1 LLPKPTHATVF
12 LKSKKSLKKLAGIS
26 EVVLCANSAK
36 TISGALSLVAANLT
50 ASNAPPKLVLLRLE
64 PDRAEIWGDASSF
77 IAGIKLLL
85 GVDPK
90 KEYKDKVAEVHLR

>member
-50 ASNAPPKLVLLRLE
+50 ASNAPPKLVLLR
-64 PDRAEIWGDASSF
+64 DASSF